1 MAEQPAIIQLLRV
14 LPGELAAVAPTLEGI
29 NWSELLR
36 DAGRHGMSGLVWHAL
51 QTIGAPIPEDAR
63 EILQRDGRAIAAD
76 TLKVKMLL
84 LRVLDALASEQV
96 TPILLKG
103 YGLSARYYP
112 APLLRAASDVDLLAN
127 PDDYA
132 KAEKA
137 LIGLG
142 LERLREESPQE
153 NRKDHHDPRF
163 WGHEKWFGSE
173 TGLVE
178 LHWRPL
184 SGFGTALSVRDAFG
198 RARATELEN
207 RPVLYMSPEDE
218 VVYLAAHAA
227 KHLLGRLGWLYD
239 IKLILSAE
247 RSLDWDLICRIAKE
261 SEMSAPVYFALEAA
275 HRALAAEVSL
285 STLQSLKPLG
295 WQRALGREIF
305 SAAQLAASPFFNR
318 NYATYVLRIL
328 ISSNYRR
335 MAIGCVSLADQM
347 GRHIWQHHLP
357 RLIQKTAS
365 SLHLRAI

>member
-142 LERLREESPQE
+142 LERLRDDSPQK
-153 NRKDHHDPRF
+153 NRKHHHDP
-163 WGHEKWFGSE
+163 
-173 TGLVE
+173 TL
-178 LHWRPL
+178 
-184 SGFGTALSVRDAFG
+184 
-198 RARATELEN
+198 
-207 RPVLYMSPEDE
+207 
-218 VVYLAAHAA
+218 
-227 KHLLGRLGWLYD
+227 
-239 IKLILSAE
+239 
-247 RSLDWDLICRIAKE
+247 C
-261 SEMSAPVYFALEAA
+261 APANALE
-275 HRALAAEVSL
+275 S
-285 STLQSLKPLG
+285 
-295 WQRALGREIF
+295 
-305 SAAQLAASPFFNR
+305 
-318 NYATYVLRIL
+318 
-328 ISSNYRR
+328 
-335 MAIGCVSLADQM
+335 
-347 GRHIWQHHLP
+347 
-357 RLIQKTAS
+357 
-365 SLHLRAI
+365 